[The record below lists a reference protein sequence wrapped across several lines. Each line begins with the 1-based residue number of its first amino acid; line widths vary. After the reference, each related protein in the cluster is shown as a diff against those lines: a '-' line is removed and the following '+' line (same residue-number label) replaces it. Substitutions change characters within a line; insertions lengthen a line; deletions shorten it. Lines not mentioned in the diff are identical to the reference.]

1 MHHEVTEEAEM
12 LPLQGIR
19 ILEVSRL
26 VAGAYCSMI
35 LADLGAEV
43 IKVEQP
49 GVGDDTRQ
57 LGPPFINGESAYFFS
72 LNRNKMSLT
81 LDLKKEKAKEIF
93 RELAKQSDVV
103 IENFRPGIMEKL
115 GLGYQDLQKIR
126 PDLIYCSITGFG
138 RSGPYKDRPAT
149 DPILQA
155 TGGLMELIG
164 NPGEKPLRIALPIID
179 MTSGLYAHGSILA
192 ALIARAKDKKSHF
205 IEISLLNT
213 VLSLL
218 LYMGS
223 NYLMAGQVPKR
234 QGNAHPNIVP
244 YNIFSTKDQ
253 DVFLSVSSDAR
264 WKTLCKFCELEDLID
279 DPRFSTNAARIQ
291 NRAEVEKILQ
301 KKLGEKTADEWMKTM
316 EKTGGG
322 VPFAVINS
330 MDRVFKDPHVIASG
344 ILTEITHPVTGPIK
358 MVGMPVLYDFSR
370 EQIRLPPPRLGEHN
384 HKILKRFLRY
394 SDQDLESLKK
404 DGVI

>member
-1 MHHEVTEEAEM
+1 M

-57 LGPPFINGESAYFFS
+57 LGPPFINGESAYFLS

-93 RELAKQSDVV
+93 RKLVQQSDVV
-103 IENFRPGIMEKL
+103 IENFRPGVMEKL
-115 GLGYQDLQKIR
+115 GFGYSDLQKIR
-126 PDLIYCSITGFG
+126 PDVIYCSITGFG

-155 TGGLMELIG
+155 TGGLMDLIG
-164 NPGEKPLRIALPIID
+164 NPGEKPIRIALPIVD

-192 ALIARAKDKKSHF
+192 ALIARGKDKKSHF

-234 QGNAHPNIVP
+234 HGNAHPNIVP
-244 YNIFSTKDQ
+244 YNVFSTKDQ
-253 DVFLSVSSDAR
+253 DVFLSASSDAR
-264 WKTLCKFCELEDLID
+264 WKMLCKVCGLEDLID
-279 DPRFSTNAARIQ
+279 DSRFRTNAARIR

-301 KKLGEKTADEWMKTM
+301 KKLGEKTADEWMEIM
-316 EKTGGG
+316 EKTGAG

-330 MDRVFKDPHVIASG
+330 LDRVFTDPHVAASG
-344 ILTEITHPVTGPIK
+344 ILTEITHPLTGPIK
-358 MVGMPVLYDFSR
+358 MVGMPVLYDFR
-370 EQIRLPPPRLGEHN
+370 RGQIRLPPPRLGEHN
-384 HKILKRFLRY
+384 HEILTGFLRY
-394 SDQDLESLKK
+394 TDQDFESLKK